1 MVFSAW
7 SENENG
13 QPPSVEDLARWADA
27 YNLTTPVI
35 ADPYG
40 DLGARF
46 NGSSPTYVLLEPGMV
61 IHVTRDHV
69 RDDELMAIID
79 KVGK

>member
-1 MVFSAW
+1 MVMSAW

-13 QPPSVEDLARWADA
+13 DRPTVDDLARWADH
-27 YNLTTPVI
+27 YGLTTPVI

-61 IHVTRDHV
+61 IHVTRDNL
-69 RDDELMAIID
+69 REDELMAIID
-79 KVGK
+79 MAK